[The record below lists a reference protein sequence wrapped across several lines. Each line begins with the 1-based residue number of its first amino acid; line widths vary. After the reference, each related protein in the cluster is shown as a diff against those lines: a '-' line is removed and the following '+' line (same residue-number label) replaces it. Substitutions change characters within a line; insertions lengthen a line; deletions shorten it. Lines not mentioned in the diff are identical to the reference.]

1 MKDTFDHGFIFVTFV
16 YLLPCMSGQTRRFE
30 FWLHFLAVIWAE
42 KNATELEG
50 ISSDGPNTRYCGKRS
65 ELMWTAFWLMV
76 AIVGTAVFA
85 FITLVV
91 WLGNREKERKTHYR
105 GEMARRIVEADDAG
119 PVLEY
124 VRETERTDAARTGW
138 KARMAGLI
146 TMAVGVALMIFL
158 YQAMP
163 GSPGYLVG
171 LIPGLVGVVLLLGAG
186 LMMRPTD

>member
-1 MKDTFDHGFIFVTFV
+1 M
-16 YLLPCMSGQTRRFE
+16 E
-30 FWLHFLAVIWAE
+30 
-42 KNATELEG
+42 
-50 ISSDGPNTRYCGKRS
+50 
-65 ELMWTAFWLMV
+65 TAFWLMIAV
-76 AIVGTAVFA
+76 VGTAFFA
-85 FITLVV
+85 FISVVV
-91 WLGNREKERKTHYR
+91 WLGTREKEREAHYR
-105 GEMARRIVEADDAG
+105 GETARRIAEADDAG
-119 PVLEY
+119 SVLEY

-171 LIPGLVGVVLLLGAG
+171 LIPGLVVVVLLLGAG